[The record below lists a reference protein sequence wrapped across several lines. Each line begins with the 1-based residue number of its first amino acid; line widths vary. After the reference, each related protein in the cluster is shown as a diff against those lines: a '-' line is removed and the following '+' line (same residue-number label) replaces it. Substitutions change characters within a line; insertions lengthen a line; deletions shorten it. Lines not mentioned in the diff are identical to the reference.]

1 MLKKIRTLACGLCL
15 LLPAVGA
22 WAQIEPAVAES
33 LMKKSGLWQ
42 QLAEIPA
49 QMRAGVMGAVAE
61 GARKKPSAKELARVA
76 QAVDVAY
83 SADRLQAFSR
93 SRLAS
98 GMDVNDL
105 PALEAWFDSTL
116 GGQISRLEEASAADQ
131 REPALQMQEGM
142 ALLQAQDA
150 TRRALLNEMV
160 VVTRS
165 AEMFANLAT
174 DVALSTHGITSVIG
188 PQAQGPTLSQLQAAL
203 QAQRPQM
210 LQGYSALAAAG
221 FARIYAT
228 LPTEELAQYLG
239 FLKSDAGRR
248 YTDIGMR
255 AVGDALMDS
264 STELLRRLTGT
275 QHRFSS

>member
-76 QAVDVAY
+76 QAVDIAY
-83 SADRLQAFSR
+83 AADRLQAFSR

-210 LQGYSALAAAG
+210 LQGYSALAAAD
-221 FARIYAT
+221 FARVYAT

>member
-15 LLPAVGA
+15 LLPAFGA

-76 QAVDVAY
+76 QAVDIAY
-83 SADRLQAFSR
+83 AADRLQAFSR

-98 GMDVNDL
+98 GMDINDL

-221 FARIYAT
+221 FARVYAT

-264 STELLRRLTGT
+264 STALLRRLTGT

>member
-76 QAVDVAY
+76 QAVDIAY
-83 SADRLQAFSR
+83 AADRLQAFSR

-98 GMDVNDL
+98 GMDINDL

-221 FARIYAT
+221 FARVYAT

>member
-76 QAVDVAY
+76 QAVDIAY
-83 SADRLQAFSR
+83 AADRLQAFSR

>member
-76 QAVDVAY
+76 QAVDIAY
-83 SADRLQAFSR
+83 AADRLQAFSR

-221 FARIYAT
+221 FARVYAT

-264 STELLRRLTGT
+264 STALLRRLTGM

>member
-76 QAVDVAY
+76 QAVDIAY
-83 SADRLQAFSR
+83 AADRLQAFSR

-221 FARIYAT
+221 FARVYAT

-264 STELLRRLTGT
+264 STALLRRLTGT

>member
-83 SADRLQAFSR
+83 AADRLQAFSR

-105 PALEAWFDSTL
+105 PALEAWFDITL

-221 FARIYAT
+221 FARVYAT

-264 STELLRRLTGT
+264 STALLRRLTGT

>member
-83 SADRLQAFSR
+83 AADRLQAFSR

>member
-76 QAVDVAY
+76 QAVDIAY
-83 SADRLQAFSR
+83 AADRLQAFSR

-98 GMDVNDL
+98 GMDINDL

-221 FARIYAT
+221 FARVYAT

-264 STELLRRLTGT
+264 STALLRRLTGT

>member
-15 LLPAVGA
+15 LLPAFGA

-76 QAVDVAY
+76 QAVDIAY
-83 SADRLQAFSR
+83 AADRLQAFSR

-221 FARIYAT
+221 FARVYAT

-264 STELLRRLTGT
+264 STALLRRLTGT

>member
-76 QAVDVAY
+76 QAVDIAY
-83 SADRLQAFSR
+83 AADRLQAFSR

-264 STELLRRLTGT
+264 STALLRRLTGT